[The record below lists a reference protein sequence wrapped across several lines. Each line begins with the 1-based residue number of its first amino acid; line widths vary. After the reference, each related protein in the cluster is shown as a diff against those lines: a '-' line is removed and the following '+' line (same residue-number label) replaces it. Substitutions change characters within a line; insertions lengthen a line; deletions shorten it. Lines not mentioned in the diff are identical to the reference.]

1 MTGIS
6 AMTLLPIGPSI
17 ELSESEDIVSSPF
30 TAPRS
35 LIPSEPIRRFHSGPN
50 RQSQCARQNPRQF
63 QGATSKSHRRREK
76 TRTPTRRPQP
86 RRAHHRYLYLPERHL
101 IVESHQ
107 EGGGSLGAQR
117 SATGSR
123 RRADPMRRRH
133 EPLQPP
139 ILRPPPRTPSRV
151 VGIGTLH
158 RHVPQPSALRGP
170 RNQSHSFRARHARC
184 RCLPVCLSACDAK
197 AASQRGWTVCDRVW
211 RPSGGTG
218 CLPFWQLGT
227 VQDIERIPNGRSTRR
242 GVVRPAGR
250 LLPCLPCFRGLDF
263 DTEVLGVRGISPF
276 TIVVL
281 RRNCIAVCL
290 KL

>member
-1 MTGIS
+1 MRPSKFTSIS
-6 AMTLLPIGPSI
+6 
-17 ELSESEDIVSSPF
+17 
-30 TAPRS
+30 
-35 LIPSEPIRRFHSGPN
+35 RRDKQKS
-50 RQSQCARQNPRQF
+50 PRQ
-63 QGATSKSHRRREK
+63 RRREK

-86 RRAHHRYLYLPERHL
+86 RRAHHRYLYIPERHL

-197 AASQRGWTVCDRVW
+197 AASQRG
-211 RPSGGTG
+211 
-218 CLPFWQLGT
+218 LPFWQLGT

-281 RRNCIAVCL
+281 RHNCIAVCL
-290 KL
+290 EL